1 MKLLTEE
8 KNYFIMY
15 LCKKIILLCVCE
27 CAAQEKKEDV
37 RSPEVEL
44 QKVYELLDVG
54 TENST
59 PVL

>member
-1 MKLLTEE
+1 MC
-8 KNYFIMY
+8 

-44 QKVYELLDVG
+44 QKVYELLNVG